1 MNPALV
7 AQAMLGKDAEE
18 FLNTDLGRYLVG
30 CAEQE
35 IADATEKL
43 VRVSPWRRRRIVDLQ
58 SQIWRAQSFQTWL
71 AEIITTG
78 RQAIETL
85 EQKDE

>member
-1 MNPALV
+1 VNPALV
-7 AQAMLGKDAEE
+7 AQAILGKDAEE
-18 FLNTDLGRYLVG
+18 FLNTDIGRYLVG

-35 IADATEKL
+35 IADATDKL
-43 VRVSPWRRRRIVDLQ
+43 FKVSPWRRRRIAELQ
-58 SQIWRAQSFQTWL
+58 SQVWRAQSFQTWL

-78 RQAIETL
+78 RQAIDTL

>member
-7 AQAMLGKDAEE
+7 AQAILGKDTEE
-18 FLNTDLGRYLVG
+18 FLSTDIGRYLVG

-43 VRVSPWRRRRIVDLQ
+43 CKVSPWRRRRISELQ
-58 SQIWRAQSFQTWL
+58 AQIWRAQSFQTWL

-78 RQAIETL
+78 RQAIENL